1 MSHVPDTPEG
11 AGGSAASQS
20 QEAAEGSPPGWATRL
35 RPTGVS
41 ATQGVGLLLLY
52 VGMVVFFAW
61 ASPFFLTVNNFLN
74 IGTNIAYIGIMAVA
88 MTMVIVSGGFDLSV
102 GAVVALSAVTIAKIH
117 DLDIDIWI
125 AVAAAFAI
133 GPVVGLVNGLI
144 VTKVGINPLITTL
157 GTLSIVRGAAYVLT
171 GGLTGTILDA
181 SFAVIGRGSVMGI
194 PVPMILLAVIFVA
207 VHVVMTAT
215 PFGRN
220 LYAIGG
226 NAEASRL
233 AGVNVDRHRI
243 AVYVLSGASA
253 SIAGIVLA
261 SQLGAGAP
269 QSAQGVE
276 LSVIAAVILG
286 GTSLSG
292 GRGTVWGTLLGVII
306 MGTLNNGLAL
316 MRVSSFYQEI
326 ARGVVLLLAVGLD
339 QLASRRRR

>member
-1 MSHVPDTPEG
+1 M
-11 AGGSAASQS
+11 S
-20 QEAAEGSPPGWATRL
+20 QEPVESRQPGWATRL